1 MSESSPIVVAVNISP
16 GGVPKHQIEI
26 GEVTSAGLVGD
37 GHDHAKHN
45 TPMQAI
51 SLIDAQTLDDL
62 RDQGFDVYPGA
73 TGENLTIRGLNVDA
87 LHIGDRLCFCGGV
100 ELEITK
106 VRKPCYVL
114 DAISP
119 RLQGAITGRC
129 GCYARI
135 ITAGRIRSGETIE
148 VHHGVPQQR

>member
-1 MSESSPIVVAVNISP
+1 MAVNISA
-16 GGVPKHQIEI
+16 GGIPKRPIEVAQ
-26 GEVTSAGLVGD
+26 VTTDGIVGD
-37 GHDHAKHN
+37 GHDHDKHN

-51 SLIDAQTLDDL
+51 SLIDVEDLDDL
-62 RDQGFDVYPGA
+62 RREGFDVYPGA
-73 TGENLTIRGLNVDA
+73 TGENLTVRGLNIDA
-87 LHIGDRLCFCGGV
+87 LHIGDRLHLNGGV
-100 ELEITK
+100 ELQITK

-119 RLQGAITGRC
+119 QLKGAIEGRC

-135 ITAGRIRSGETIE
+135 ITAGRIRPSETIE

>member
-1 MSESSPIVVAVNISP
+1 MSDSPPIVVAVNISP
-16 GGVPKHQIEI
+16 GGVPKRQIEI

-51 SLIDAQTLDDL
+51 SLIDVEDLDDL
-62 RDQGFDVYPGA
+62 RREGFDVYPGA

-87 LHIGDRLCFCGGV
+87 LHIGDRLCLNGGV

-106 VRKPCYVL
+106 VRKPCQVL
-114 DAISP
+114 SAISP
-119 RLQGAITGRC
+119 DLPGAIEGRC

-135 ITAGRIRSGETIE
+135 ITAGRIRPGETIE
-148 VHHGVPQQR
+148 VHHAVPQQR

>member
-1 MSESSPIVVAVNISP
+1 MSESSPVVVAVNISP

-51 SLIDAQTLDDL
+51 SLIDVEDLDDL
-62 RDQGFDVYPGA
+62 RREGFDVYPGA
-73 TGENLTIRGLNVDA
+73 TGENLTIRGLNVDG
-87 LHIGDRLCFCGGV
+87 LHIGDRLHFHEGV
-100 ELEITK
+100 ELQITK

-119 RLQGAITGRC
+119 QLQDAIAGRC

-135 ITAGRIRSGETIE
+135 ITAGEIRSGETIE
-148 VHHGVPQQR
+148 VHHGVHQQR